1 MVGKNTMSNP
11 LERYFRQPA
20 IYIKLPSDGQYY
32 PEGAISVPVNR
43 EFPVYPMTAM
53 DEITLRT
60 ADALFN
66 GNAVINVV
74 RSCLPNILEPW
85 HMPGIDIDTVLVA
98 IRIASYGH
106 DMDIESKCP
115 QCEEVGSFTV
125 DLRQIL
131 ERIGRPDFGKT
142 VSIGD
147 LEIFFKPISYKQQ
160 NQNSIA
166 QFEDQKLIESVP
178 DSDISEEDKLRLIN
192 EAFVKLGQLSI
203 STMAD
208 SISAIKADD
217 DLVTERSF
225 IDSFV
230 QNCDRKI
237 YTLIRD
243 HLSDLRS
250 QMTIKPLAIACN
262 SCQHQY
268 ETPFTLDASHF
279 FVSGS

>member
-1 MVGKNTMSNP
+1 M
-11 LERYFRQPA
+11 
-20 IYIKLPSDGQYY
+20 
-32 PEGAISVPVNR
+32 
-43 EFPVYPMTAM
+43 
-53 DEITLRT
+53 
-60 ADALFN
+60 
-66 GNAVINVV
+66 
-74 RSCLPNILEPW
+74 
-85 HMPGIDIDTVLVA
+85 
-98 IRIASYGH
+98 
-106 DMDIESKCP
+106 
-115 QCEEVGSFTV
+115 
-125 DLRQIL
+125 
-131 ERIGRPDFGKT
+131 
-142 VSIGD
+142 
-147 LEIFFKPISYKQQ
+147 
-160 NQNSIA
+160 
-166 QFEDQKLIESVP
+166 P